1 MRVKT
6 IKDTTYILLHSIF
19 TIDYYLYNQ
28 IKHFSILG
36 RLLKKSLKL
45 PPKIIVA
52 KKNPPKVVPVPRLR
66 YSNTLIQNNFVI
78 KSLPDP
84 YLTCPSLDKLRPH
97 Y

>member
-28 IKHFSILG
+28 IKHFSIQG

-78 KSLPDP
+78 KSLP